1 MNSKD
6 VENLTGNPRRA
17 ILSMSL
23 PLTVAMLISYVQ
35 NFIDM
40 AWCSGLGTAAM
51 SAVNVSGPLYWIVV
65 DIGIGVGV
73 GASTAIAR
81 SIGAKDKGRAD
92 GLGVQAVLLAV
103 IMGLASTLLL
113 FLVCD
118 PVLNFMTDGRDISQ
132 CRAYVVPYFVF
143 ATPIILHGMLI
154 GMLRAEGASRTV
166 LYLSVVSCVINLSL
180 DPVLIYV
187 LGWGLTGAAVSTG
200 ISFVVPLAVGLLLY
214 LRGKTYVRLSFANLR
229 IRTDYMWDL
238 MYVGIPRTLELMAIS
253 FLMIPQNMLVMRTGG
268 EEGIVL
274 AMSPYKFVMLSI
286 MPARG
291 LSEAMIP
298 VTSALQ
304 GAGRYADAKD
314 GFLYT
319 VGMAAAVCAL
329 LAGVL
334 FLAAEPLTWL
344 YSYTGDMADLHSEMA
359 RVLRIYSVCVIFGG
373 LTMVFSGILQS
384 LRKALLATLTTFV
397 RESVFI
403 GMYIVASGIGMEAI
417 FQCMDIG
424 MLFGMAMMGTFA
436 AVCIRRMSKQHPSA

>member
-1 MNSKD
+1 MEYKD
-6 VENLTGNPRRA
+6 VERLTGNPRRA
-17 ILSMSL
+17 ILGMSL

-40 AWCSGLGTAAM
+40 AWCSGLGTSAM

-65 DIGIGVGV
+65 DIGIGLGV
-73 GASTAIAR
+73 GASTSIAR
-81 SIGAKDKGRAD
+81 AIGAKDKGKAD
-92 GLGVQAVLLAV
+92 SLGTQAVLLAV
-103 IMGLASTLLL
+103 IFGLASSVLL
-113 FLVCD
+113 FLGSD
-118 PVLNFMTDGRDISQ
+118 PVLNFMTGGGDISL
-132 CRAYVVPYFVF
+132 CKAYVVPYFVC

-166 LYLSVVSCVINLSL
+166 LYLSVISCVINLAL

-187 LGWGLTGAAVSTG
+187 AGWGLTGAAVSTG
-200 ISFVVPLAVGLLLY
+200 ISFTVPLAVGLLLY
-214 LRGKTYVRLSFANLR
+214 LRGRTYVRLSFRNLR
-229 IRTDYMWDL
+229 LRADHMWDL

-268 EEGIVL
+268 EKGIVL

-304 GAGRYADAKD
+304 GAGRYADARD
-314 GFLYT
+314 GFVYT
-319 VGMAAAVCAL
+319 VGMATAICAL

-417 FQCMDIG
+417 YQCMDIG
-424 MLFGMAMMGTFA
+424 MLFGMAMMGLLA
-436 AVCIRRMSKQHPSA
+436 AYCVSHMSNQAASA